1 MLIAITATMI
11 IAIGLGTFVVLL
23 AAVAM
28 TRRAVE
34 LDPGLEEQPIEEW
47 SLAAPSAQMRLS

>member
-11 IAIGLGTFVVLL
+11 IAIGLGAFVVLL

-34 LDPGLEEQPIEEW
+34 LDPGLEEQP
-47 SLAAPSAQMRLS
+47 SKNGR

>member
-11 IAIGLGTFVVLL
+11 IAIGLGAFVVLL

-47 SLAAPSAQMRLS
+47 SMATTSAQMRLS

>member
-11 IAIGLGTFVVLL
+11 IAIGLGAFVVLL
-23 AAVAM
+23 AAVAI

-34 LDPGLEEQPIEEW
+34 LDPGLKGLIEKW
-47 SLAAPSAQMRLS
+47 PMTAPSTQLRLS